1 MTLQKEQIPKLY
13 RVSRVLALLIC
24 VPAAALLLIGLLV
37 PVGAEVSAVVEQREA
52 RPFNAKGYEGVAHI
66 LHTDRGEVEI
76 SEALFVASQVGD
88 TLSIQRGAFK
98 FGVRDFDQ
106 HVSLVRSGRVVR
118 EERPSDLFTGVM
130 VLWVLFPLLAFR
142 PYEKWK
148 DSTQTK
154 VMLVMVPPAVLIIFL
169 TTL

>member
-1 MTLQKEQIPKLY
+1 MALQEEPIPKHY
-13 RVSRVLALLIC
+13 RISRVLALLIC
-24 VPAAALLLIGLLV
+24 VPAAALLLIGVLV
-37 PVGAEVSAVVEQREA
+37 PVGSEVAAVVEQKEA
-52 RPFNAKGYEGVAHI
+52 RPFTVKGAEGVAHI

-76 SEALFVASQVGD
+76 SGSLFATAQVGD
-88 TLSIQRGAFK
+88 TLAIQRGAYK

-106 HVSLVRSGRVVR
+106 HISLIRSGRVVM
-118 EERPSDLFTGVM
+118 EERPSDLFTGAM
-130 VLWVLFPLLAFR
+130 VLWVLYPLLAFR

-148 DSTQTK
+148 DSTHTK

>member
-1 MTLQKEQIPKLY
+1 MTLEEEPIPKHY

-24 VPAAALLLIGLLV
+24 VPAAALLLIGVLV
-37 PVGAEVSAVVEQREA
+37 PVGAEVAAVVQQKEA
-52 RPFNAKGYEGVAHI
+52 RPFNAKGYRGVAHL

-76 SEALFVASQVGD
+76 SEALFAAAQVGD
-88 TLSIQRGAFK
+88 TLAIQRGAYK

-106 HVSLVRSGRVVR
+106 HVSLVRAGRTVMD
-118 EERPSDLFTGVM
+118 ERPSDLFTGVM
-130 VLWVLFPLLAFR
+130 VLWVLYPLLAFR

-148 DSTQTK
+148 HSTHTK